1 MDISEVKKFNG
12 KVVMITKFDGEV
24 IEGYIRDI
32 FSNGDLRF
40 WFKGGG
46 TSYIPAKDIKEIEVN
61 KNED

>member
-12 KVVMITKFDGEV
+12 KVVRITKFDGEV

-40 WFKGGG
+40 WFKGG
-46 TSYIPAKDIKEIEVN
+46 TCYIPAKDIKEIEVN

>member
-12 KVVMITKFDGEV
+12 KVVRITKFDGEV

-40 WFKGGG
+40 WFKGG